1 MIAHCSA
8 IYMTRVAGCG
18 FKLRPRDIY
27 HLERAD
33 LAVTLEVEKWEACIF
48 ENASRHAPILLNPSE
63 YPDYW
68 GVEGCDD
75 TRASANGF
83 NNLMVPAIPPLL
95 NHHAGLG
102 CAASPRTLF
111 ADRA

>member
-48 ENASRHAPILLNPSE
+48 ENAN
-63 YPDYW
+63 
-68 GVEGCDD
+68 GV
-75 TRASANGF
+75 
-83 NNLMVPAIPPLL
+83 NNLLVPAIPPLH
-95 NHHAGLG
+95 NHHACL
-102 CAASPRTLF
+102 
-111 ADRA
+111 